1 MKLIIKNTYKCKD
14 GRWRAYCVDE
24 NNKAHIISYPRI
36 LVEEKLGRPLK
47 PDEDIHHI
55 DGNPDNNDI
64 NNLEVIMHG
73 EHQREHST
81 KYFNTVEM
89 CIICGTAFIMEGYAY
104 IIPSDKLFQEN
115 DDGQYAR
122 TPQKIRR
129 LHETVRAGHLQ
140 QYLPFRGARRQR
152 AVSESALPF
161 EDQRRPGPG
170 RHVRLVRRDRG

>member
-89 CIICGTAFIMEGYAY
+89 CIICGTAFIMEGYKWSRIFNDLKRNRIRYLTCSKSCAG
-104 IIPSDKLFQEN
+104 KLSSNKYPLLYDIEERLN
-115 DDGQYAR
+115 DVE
-122 TPQKIRR
+122 K
-129 LHETVRAGHLQ
+129 LWNE
-140 QYLPFRGARRQR
+140 
-152 AVSESALPF
+152 
-161 EDQRRPGPG
+161 
-170 RHVRLVRRDRG
+170 